1 MGLSSV
7 ESFEYSLKN
16 VKWSIFLFTFCRMAV
31 LTNKE
36 QKLKVMN
43 ENKIRETCMA
53 DPERGFR
60 MLMETYQS
68 SIYWHIRRMVVSH
81 EDAEDVLQETF
92 IKVFRYLDD
101 FRAESSLSTWIYR
114 IATNECLR
122 FLDRRK
128 EQTVSTEEIQE
139 ELQNKLMASEY
150 VDYDNAMEVKF
161 QKAILT
167 LPEKQ
172 RLVFNLRYYDELKYE
187 EISRITDTK
196 VETLKANYYFA
207 KEKIK
212 EYMTNN

>member
-1 MGLSSV
+1 MQNTGTFILL
-7 ESFEYSLKN
+7 FR
-16 VKWSIFLFTFCRMAV
+16 IFKFKETKTEKQRMI
-31 LTNKE
+31 TE
-36 QKLKVMN
+36 D
-43 ENKIRETCMA
+43 KIRETYMT
-53 DPERGFR
+53 DPESGFR
-60 MLMETYQS
+60 MLVEKFQS
-68 SIYWHIRRMVVSH
+68 PMYWHIRRMIVSH
-81 EDAEDVLQETF
+81 DDAEDVLQETF
-92 IKVFRYLDD
+92 IKIFRHLDD

-122 FLDRRK
+122 FLNRRK
-128 EQTVSTEEIQE
+128 EEAVSTEEVQA
-139 ELQNKLMASEY
+139 ELMNKLMASEY

-161 QKAILT
+161 QQAILT

>member
-1 MGLSSV
+1 
-7 ESFEYSLKN
+7 
-16 VKWSIFLFTFCRMAV
+16 
-31 LTNKE
+31 
-36 QKLKVMN
+36 MN
-43 ENKIRETCMA
+43 EDKIRETYMT

-60 MLMETYQS
+60 LLMEKFQS
-68 SIYWHIRRMVVSH
+68 PMYWHIRRMVVSH

-92 IKVFRYLDD
+92 IKVFRHFDD

-114 IATNECLR
+114 IATNECIR
-122 FLDRRK
+122 FLNRK
-128 EQTVSTEEIQE
+128 KEETVSTEEMQA
-139 ELQNKLMASEY
+139 ELMNKLMASEY

-161 QKAILT
+161 QQAILT

-172 RLVFNLRYYDELKYE
+172 RLVFNLRYYDDLKYE

-212 EYMTNN
+212 EYMTHN

>member
-1 MGLSSV
+1 M
-7 ESFEYSLKN
+7 
-16 VKWSIFLFTFCRMAV
+16 
-31 LTNKE
+31 
-36 QKLKVMN
+36 MN
-43 ENKIRETCMA
+43 EDKIRETYMT

-60 MLMETYQS
+60 LLMEKFQS
-68 SIYWHIRRMVVSH
+68 PMYWNIRRMVVSH

-92 IKVFRYLDD
+92 IKVFRHLDD

-114 IATNECLR
+114 IATNECIR
-122 FLDRRK
+122 FLNRK
-128 EQTVSTEEIQE
+128 KEETVSTEEMQA
-139 ELQNKLMASEY
+139 ELMNKLMASEY

-161 QKAILT
+161 QQAILT

-172 RLVFNLRYYDELKYE
+172 RLVFNLRYYDDLKYE

-212 EYMTNN
+212 EYMTHN